1 MLWPLLKGL
10 SVTLKYFFTR
20 PVTMKYPEER
30 WEAGPRWRGRQQLVW
45 DEEKGREK
53 CVACCLCATVCP
65 AQCIRVEGAE
75 NERHEKYPAVYEIDL
90 NRCIFCG
97 FCVEACPVSAIIMT
111 GAYELAE
118 YTRDGSIYG
127 KEELLK
133 EPQLPNGAERS
144 KTFSLESRLSG
155 K

>member
-30 WEAGPRWRGRQQLVW
+30 WVPGPRWRGRQQLLW
-45 DEEKGREK
+45 DEARSREK

-75 NERHEKYPAVYEIDL
+75 NERHEKYPTVYEIDL

-97 FCVEACPVSAIIMT
+97 FCVEACPVGAITMT

-118 YTRDGSIYG
+118 YTRGNNIYDRHA
-127 KEELLK
+127 LLL
-133 EPQLPNGAERS
+133 EPKLPPGAEQS
-144 KTFSLESRLSG
+144 TPFSLESRLSE

>member
-1 MLWPLLKGL
+1 
-10 SVTLKYFFTR
+10 
-20 PVTMKYPEER
+20 
-30 WEAGPRWRGRQQLVW
+30 
-45 DEEKGREK
+45 
-53 CVACCLCATVCP
+53 
-65 AQCIRVEGAE
+65 VEGAE
-75 NERHEKYPAVYEIDL
+75 NERHEKYPAVYEIDV

-127 KEELLK
+127 KEALLL
-133 EPQLPNGAERS
+133 EPQLPKGAERS
-144 KTFSLESRLSG
+144 TTFSLESRLSG